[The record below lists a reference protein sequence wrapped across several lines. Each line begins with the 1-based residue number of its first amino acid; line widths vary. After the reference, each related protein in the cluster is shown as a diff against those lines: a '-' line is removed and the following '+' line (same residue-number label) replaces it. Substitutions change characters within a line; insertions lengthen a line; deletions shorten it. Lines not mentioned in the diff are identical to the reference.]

1 MSKRAICLFKEVLTS
16 LFRIGYPQIFIDR
29 QIALQ
34 ILFNNLKSKERVL
47 TNKRVF
53 RVEHEAGGVKV
64 ALEAAAVQG
73 RTPYVR
79 RPVSRSSIA
88 RRPRRSAPSS
98 PCARWPPRWSTPR

>member
-53 RVEHEAGGVKV
+53 RVEHEASGVKV
-64 ALEAAAVQG
+64 FTKDGSTYTGDFVVGADGVHSAIRQEMWRIADEDGLDVFKSD
-73 RTPYVR
+73 PVR
-79 RPVSRSSIA
+79 G
-88 RRPRRSAPSS
+88 
-98 PCARWPPRWSTPR
+98 